1 MNQHKDSGEL
11 MWTTLKGVQKD
22 NTHAHAHAR
31 ARARARAKNV
41 GCKTNVN
48 AIKTCLQQY
57 KNIGEFLW
65 ENEAKIWKFGTN
77 LMLLK

>member
-1 MNQHKDSGEL
+1 MNQQKDSGEL
-11 MWTTLKGVQKD
+11 KWTTLKGVQKD
-22 NTHAHAHAR
+22 NTHARAH
-31 ARARARAKNV
+31 ARAKNV